1 MMDKTVQEINDI
13 KKVYNF
19 ISLEAPKL
27 PSKADKMAKVG
38 TKNRIRAILSLPEN
52 HYLCI
57 L

>member
-38 TKNRIRAILSLPEN
+38 YCL
-52 HYLCI
+52 
-57 L
+57 